1 MVMDLMTIISFV
13 ILISYKV
20 LSCFGFA
27 CENGINRIYYYMLET
42 YNNILI
48 FSSRKNFVV
57 FNFILFI

>member
-42 YNNILI
+42 YNNIFNILI
-48 FSSRKNFVV
+48 
-57 FNFILFI
+57 

>member
-27 CENGINRIYYYMLET
+27 CENGIIY
-42 YNNILI
+42 LI
-48 FSSRKNFVV
+48 FSSKNNFVV
-57 FNFILFI
+57 